1 MLMTYENATTSATG
15 RLAEEW
21 TTTFLDKLQADPLPS
36 TSTSS
41 EDQTRG
47 LTGHFSFDF
56 ILSTTDGHLYPIEC
70 NARVHTAVILLP
82 LDGIASC
89 YDDEGDEDDLDPDS
103 GYHRAVLRPPPNT
116 RPRSW
121 IYNDLIM
128 RYLPQVVTA
137 PDVLE
142 RIHPSLPA
150 CSPRV
155 YPKKRPSESVWDIR
169 VDPTL
174 IADDWVPFL
183 VLWHVFWPGLLLQK
197 WWQGKKWTRVGLH
210 ASGSKRNYL
219 LMVLVERQY
228 RPNLRGISGEAGG
241 WFDVAQERVVESCLP
256 CEDMGR
262 AGKLKI

>member
-21 TTTFLDKLQADPLPS
+21 TTTFLNKLQADPLPN
-36 TSTSS
+36 SS
-41 EDQTRG
+41 SAEDSTRG

-197 WWQGKKWTRVGLH
+197 WWQGKKWTRVGFYAGRDQ
-210 ASGSKRNYL
+210 AS
-219 LMVLVERQY
+219 
-228 RPNLRGISGEAGG
+228 RGTI
-241 WFDVAQERVVESCLP
+241 C
-256 CEDMGR
+256 
-262 AGKLKI
+262 